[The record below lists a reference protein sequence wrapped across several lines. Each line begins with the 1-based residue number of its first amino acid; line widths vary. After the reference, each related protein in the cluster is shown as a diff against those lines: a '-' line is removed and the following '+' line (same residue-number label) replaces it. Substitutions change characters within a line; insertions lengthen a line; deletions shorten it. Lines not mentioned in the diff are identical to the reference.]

1 MTNSFSRLI
10 PDNPPL
16 TFGGGISTPNIN
28 SLFED
33 LFNLESQYVNPR
45 TQLNK
50 RVNVDGNSA
59 VIEVEVPGVTPDSI
73 KVKVEGRS
81 VSVETPKGNCFVTL
95 GQRLDTDGATAILKY
110 GLLTIRIP
118 KRDAKIVEVFVSEE

>member
-1 MTNSFSRLI
+1 MTNSFSRLTS
-10 PDNPPL
+10 DNLPL
-16 TFGGGISTPNIN
+16 TFGRGVSTPNFT

-50 RVNVDGNSA
+50 RVNVDGNFA

-95 GQRLDTDGATAILKY
+95 GQRLDTDGTTANLKY

-118 KRDAKIVEVFVSEE
+118 KRDAKIVEVSVSEE